1 MTSSEQPE
9 KEVLSGRSKVFKL
22 DQVWRP
28 IDGKVGRPID
38 GKGIEIKILFSP
50 IDDAEGQRVQIS
62 TVFVQLKNFLQHQ

>member
-22 DQVWRP
+22 DQVGRP

-38 GKGIEIKILFSP
+38 GKGIEIKNL
-50 IDDAEGQRVQIS
+50 
-62 TVFVQLKNFLQHQ
+62 VFTN

>member
-1 MTSSEQPE
+1 MDKFVAPSEQPE

-28 IDGKVGRPID
+28 IDGK
-38 GKGIEIKILFSP
+38 GIEIKILFSP
-50 IDDAEGQRVQIS
+50 IGDAEGQAVQIS